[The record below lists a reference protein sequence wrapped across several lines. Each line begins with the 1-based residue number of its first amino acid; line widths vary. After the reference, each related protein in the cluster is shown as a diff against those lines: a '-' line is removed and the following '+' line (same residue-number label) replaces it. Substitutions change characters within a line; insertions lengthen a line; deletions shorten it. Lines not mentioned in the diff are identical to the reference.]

1 MLELWK
7 KNLEN
12 KKIDIFKYLCFNIYM
27 IIFINYIN
35 MCIQKYKQTL
45 ANMDEEARKREY
57 SALSR
62 LPYTDE
68 IRYKIMLL
76 LWFNK

>member
-1 MLELWK
+1 MLEPWK
-7 KNLEN
+7 KKEINN
-12 KKIDIFKYLCFNIYM
+12 FDKIKYLCFNIYM
-27 IIFINYIN
+27 IIFINSIN

-45 ANMDEEARKREY
+45 ANMDENARKREY

-68 IRYKIMLL
+68 VKYKISLVL
-76 LWFNK
+76 SFSK